1 MMSMSETGREPEV
14 SVPGAEPTENLE
26 QLYAESFK
34 NLQEGSLVNGVVIAL
49 CADGIMVDIG
59 YKSEG
64 IIPRSEFS
72 EEELKRLKVGERLQV
87 YLEEREDSEGNI
99 ILSKEK
105 ADRMKVW
112 DQLERIHYKGEIVEG
127 KILSKIKGGMIVDIG
142 IKAFLPG
149 SQIDLRPVR
158 DLDQLVG
165 KTIPVRVIKMNRR
178 RSNIVVSRRVV
189 LEESRDKRKLTA
201 LANLQEGQT
210 IQGTVKNITDYGA
223 FIDLG
228 GIDGLLH
235 ITDMSWGRVSHPS
248 EVLMIGDKAEVVILK
263 YDREVGRV
271 SLGLKQKTP
280 DPWSNVE
287 EKYRSGSRIKGKVV
301 SIADYGAFVELE
313 PGIEGLVHISEMSWS
328 HDVKHPSKLVTVGGM
343 VDAVILNVDRK
354 GRKISLGMKQI
365 DHNPWEVVEKKYTVG
380 TKIEGKVKSITDF
393 GVFVGLEEGI
403 DGLIHISDISWTK
416 RISHPSELFKKGQ
429 NVEAIV
435 LKIDREKERIS
446 LGYKQLTPDPWEKE
460 IPEKYK
466 VGQQVQGKVV
476 RVTDFGVFVELEDG
490 VEGLIHVSE
499 LGLDPSTKME
509 EIFKIHDEVT
519 AKITRVDPSERKI
532 ALSVRKHTTS
542 SVKKDHALG
551 KEPGRLPSKDER
563 PPEE

>member
-1 MMSMSETGREPEV
+1 MMSTSETGRGPES
-14 SVPGAEPTENLE
+14 SVPGAEPVENLE

-34 NLQEGSLVNGVVIAL
+34 NLQEGSVVNGTVIAI
-49 CADGIMVDIG
+49 CGEGIVVDIG

-64 IIPRSEFS
+64 MIPRSEFS
-72 EEELKRLKVGERLQV
+72 DEELGRLKVGDRLLV

-105 ADRMKVW
+105 ADRMKIW
-112 DQLERIHYKGEIVEG
+112 DQLERIHHKGTIVEG
-127 KILSKIKGGMIVDIG
+127 KVLSKIKGGMIVDIG

-165 KTIPVRVIKMNRR
+165 KTIPVKVIKMNHR
-178 RSNIVVSRRVV
+178 RSNIVVSRRAV
-189 LEESRDKRKLTA
+189 LEESRDKKKLTA

-210 IQGTVKNITDYGA
+210 VQGTVKNITDYGA

-271 SLGLKQKTP
+271 SLGLKQKTA
-280 DPWSNVE
+280 DPWSQIE

-313 PGIEGLVHISEMSWS
+313 PGIEGLVHISEMTWS
-328 HDVKHPSKLVTVGGM
+328 HDVKHPSKLVTVGGL

-365 DHNPWEVVEKKYTVG
+365 EHNPWELVEKKYSVG
-380 TKIEGKVKSITDF
+380 TRIEGKVKSITDF
-393 GVFVGLEEGI
+393 GVFVGLEDGI

-416 RISHPSELFKKGQ
+416 RISHPSEIFKKGQ
-429 NVEAIV
+429 NIEAMV

-446 LGYKQLTPDPWEKE
+446 LGYRQLTPDPWEKE

-476 RVTDFGVFVELEDG
+476 RVTDFGVLVELEDG

-509 EIFKIHDEVT
+509 EIFKVQDELT

-532 ALSVRKHTTS
+532 ALSVRKHTKS
-542 SVKKDHALG
+542 SMMKDHTAG
-551 KEPGRLPSKDER
+551 KEP
-563 PPEE
+563 